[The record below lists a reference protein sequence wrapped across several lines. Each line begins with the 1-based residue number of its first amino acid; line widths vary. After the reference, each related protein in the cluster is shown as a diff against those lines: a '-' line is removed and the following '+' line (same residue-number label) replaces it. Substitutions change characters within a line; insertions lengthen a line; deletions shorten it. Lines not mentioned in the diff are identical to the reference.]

1 MSSVWSQ
8 SINMNSA
15 QNERLNK
22 LRDKKRD
29 LMNKIYEVE
38 EELRNLQEDL
48 MEVVAEEAQAK
59 TLLDIQKFYQSQ
71 VLLAQARDSAYQ

>member
-1 MSSVWSQ
+1 
-8 SINMNSA
+8 MNSV

-59 TLLDIQKFYQSQ
+59 TLVAIQKFYQSQ

>member
-1 MSSVWSQ
+1 
-8 SINMNSA
+8 MNSA